1 MKVFDAPTADQC
13 ANDPEG
19 PVALTF
25 RQTLIPVEGADS
37 IVFPPTYADIGYN
50 IDTLSDGTKVATID
64 SVGSQ
69 SNRLEP
75 LFKPAEVGDPPNAM
89 AELIPQ
95 IRIMY
100 DEERAISIL
109 DAGHRLG
116 DAVVRCST
124 MADQA
129 REAFNAYRTTGD
141 ATRIARIAPTTIVF
155 GAWDSRGTQTKLPRL
170 LQSVIRAWDVDT
182 LTRSAQ
188 FSPALDYS
196 ALDVIPKADK
206 EKVQQDVE
214 NNAAATKNTWAQ
226 RGFAHIPAPGQ
237 QGGIVVHG
245 EIRRDVTIN
254 LIALRRLRGQNL
266 KALRRYILGLMLAV
280 ATKPMDGFLRQG
292 CLLTEDPSNTNGWQA
307 VQRNGEK
314 IALELGHDSA
324 MKFARGAA
332 HVFGVDEP
340 RTEFFSPKLAQA
352 DAQAKA

>member
-25 RQTLIPVEGADS
+25 RQKLIPVEGADS

-100 DEERAISIL
+100 DEERGISIL

-116 DAVVRCST
+116 DAT
-124 MADQA
+124 
-129 REAFNAYRTTGD
+129 
-141 ATRIARIAPTTIVF
+141 
-155 GAWDSRGTQTKLPRL
+155 
-170 LQSVIRAWDVDT
+170 
-182 LTRSAQ
+182 
-188 FSPALDYS
+188 
-196 ALDVIPKADK
+196 DK

-292 CLLTEDPSNTNGWQA
+292 CLLTEDPSSTNGWQA
-307 VQRNGEK
+307 VQRNGKK

-332 HVFGVDEP
+332 QVFGVDEA